1 MPGPYGLKPGLIRAL
16 KVGFLIIV
24 RRTSGRLRPSCCRG
38 GQSRR
43 QAPVHPQSAARI
55 LPPLEAKSGIHHTVH
70 SPRVRGI
77 TAGET
82 QAFTSGLPQ
91 LRVVPHLGACGR
103 MEHACKILFHR
114 PRPRTPDRAIRAPAS
129 PPKTRSFCPVS
140 RCTQFGGVHDGS
152 GVAPHARPMFCC
164 SNTCRCR
171 GPPEGIRRL
180 SSRCGS
186 RRLLFPSNAGGRSPA
201 LSDHVLAQK
210 GHDEHSGEG

>member
-1 MPGPYGLKPGLIRAL
+1 MPGPYGLKRGLIRAL

-103 MEHACKILFHR
+103 MEPACKILFHR

-140 RCTQFGGVHDGS
+140 RWTQLGEFTVDPALRRKPSRCFVARTPAGAAGHKRESEGG
-152 GVAPHARPMFCC
+152 
-164 SNTCRCR
+164 
-171 GPPEGIRRL
+171 
-180 SSRCGS
+180 SRCGS
-186 RRLLFPSNAGGRSPA
+186 RRLLVPSKRWRAVAGT
-201 LSDHVLAQK
+201 
-210 GHDEHSGEG
+210 